1 MLYYLFDYLNQI
13 WDIPGGG
20 LFRYISFRSATT
32 FVFSLIIA
40 MTFGK
45 KIIAILQ
52 KKQIG
57 ETVRNLGL
65 EGENIKAGTPTMGG
79 IIIMA
84 AILIPVLLFAKFNFY
99 IILMLITTIW
109 LGFLGFLD
117 DYIKIFKHNKNG
129 LNGWYKI
136 AGQIILGLIVGLTIW
151 HFTDSL
157 KTTIPFFKKNELDY
171 HWFFSFLNNEYWG
184 FYAWIFFVILII
196 LIVIATSN
204 GANLTDG
211 LDGLCA
217 GTSSV
222 VGITLGII
230 AWASGNIIVADY
242 LHIMYLPDT
251 GELMIFMSAFVG
263 ALIGFMWYNT
273 YPAQIFMGDTGSLM
287 IGGIIAV
294 FAILIRKE
302 LLLPLLC
309 GVFLIEVVSVIIQR
323 TWFKITKK
331 KYGAGRRVF
340 LMTPI
345 HHHFQKKGTK
355 EAKIVTR
362 FIIVNILLAALTI
375 LTLKIR

>member
-1 MLYYLFDYLNQI
+1 MLYYLFDYLDQI
-13 WDIPGGG
+13 WDIPGAG
-20 LFRYISFRSATT
+20 LFRYISFRSTMA
-32 FVFSLIIA
+32 FVFSLMVA
-40 MTFGK
+40 MIFGK
-45 KIIAILQ
+45 KIIITLQ

-57 ETVRNLGL
+57 ETVRTLGL
-65 EGENIKAGTPTMGG
+65 DGENVKTGTPTMGG
-79 IIIMA
+79 IIIMMS
-84 AILIPVLLFAKFNFY
+84 ILIPVLLFAKFNFY
-99 IILMLITTIW
+99 IILMLATTIW
-109 LGFLGFLD
+109 LGFIGFLD
-117 DYIKIFKHNKNG
+117 DYIKTFKHNKNG

-136 AGQIILGLIVGLTIW
+136 AGQIILGLAVGFTIW
-151 HFTDSL
+151 YFTDSL
-157 KTTIPFFKKNELDY
+157 KTTIPFFKENELDY
-171 HWFFSFLNNEYWG
+171 QWFFAYLNSKYWG
-184 FYAWIFFVILII
+184 FFAWIFFVFLII
-196 LIVIATSN
+196 FIVAAVSN

-222 VGITLGII
+222 AGITLGLI

-242 LHIMYLPDT
+242 LNIMYLPNT
-251 GELMIFMSAFVG
+251 GELMIFMSSFVG

-273 YPAQIFMGDTGSLM
+273 YPAQIFMGDMGSLM

-309 GVFLIEVVSVIIQR
+309 GIFLVEVLSVIIQR

-345 HHHFQKKGTK
+345 HHHFQKKGIK

-362 FIIVNILLAALTI
+362 FIIVSILLAALTI